1 MHKTAAVL
9 IILASIAPA
18 HAVEIYRC
26 FVNGFAH
33 YQDKPCS
40 GIVMNINT
48 DRVGVSGLRDS
59 EVSAYLDSVERDI
72 DRIGPRQVQQ
82 LDTVMSHITMLRQ
95 IVD

>member
-48 DRVGVSGLRDS
+48 DRFGVSGLRDS
-59 EVSAYLDSVERDI
+59 EVSAYLDAVERDVY
-72 DRIGPRQVQQ
+72 RMGPSQVRQ
-82 LDTVMSHITMLRQ
+82 LETVNSHLTILRR